1 MERWEYIPLSI
12 IVLVFAICVV
22 GAIDASY
29 HHWLEEHS
37 TSCEALRDD

>member
-12 IVLVFAICVV
+12 IVLCFLAVAV
-22 GAIDASY
+22 GACDVAY
-29 HHWLEEHS
+29 HHWQDMHS